1 MTIDTRQLHPV
12 FVGEV
17 IGVDLRQPLDP
28 GTFREIEAALDR
40 YAVLVF
46 RNQFLDDDQQIA
58 FSRLFGPLETSIGTI
73 RKDRRHRLRPE
84 LSDVSNLDANNNIRP
99 TSDRWRM
106 MLLANELWHTDSSF
120 RRCQPNIS
128 AVGARGSS

>member
-73 RKDRRHRLRPE
+73 RKDRRHRLRRWIVDE
-84 LSDVSNLDANNNIRP
+84 VSAHGAQHDHAEAHGRP
-99 TSDRWRM
+99 DRRW
-106 MLLANELWHTDSSF
+106 L
-120 RRCQPNIS
+120 
-128 AVGARGSS
+128 